1 MKKYL
6 FMGGLVLSLST
17 GVYADNP
24 FDIAKNM
31 QKIEAEDSMLLD
43 TLEEE
48 NVKKGDIKSDDFV
61 VSKNVKEEEVA
72 PAVIEEAEVV
82 TEPEKEQEPKKQ
94 EIQEETTKVENVSV
108 EIEKEP
114 VSKPQE
120 IKEPVQKVVKEEP
133 KKEEVEQPAP
143 KVEPKPVETQM
154 PKVEPKPVA
163 TQEPKKETKK
173 QEPVKIEDDKPK
185 APSVADINL
194 TKEKEDAALR
204 AKKELEEAIKEVD
217 MED

>member
-6 FMGGLVLSLST
+6 FIGGLVLSLST
-17 GVYADNP
+17 GVYANNP

-31 QKIEAEDSMLLD
+31 QEIEAEDSMLLD

-61 VSKNVKEEEVA
+61 VNKNVKEVETA
-72 PAVIEEAEVV
+72 PVVVQKVEA
-82 TEPEKEQEPKKQ
+82 PKQ
-94 EIQEETTKVENVSV
+94 ETQEQTKKVENIFVK
-108 EIEKEP
+108 IDKEP

-120 IKEPVQKVVKEEP
+120 TKEPVQKAVKEEP

-143 KVEPKPVETQM
+143 KVEPKSIETQM
-154 PKVEPKPVA
+154 PKAEP
-163 TQEPKKETKK
+163 QKETKK

-185 APSVADINL
+185 VPSVADINL

>member
-17 GVYADNP
+17 GVYANNP

-61 VSKNVKEEEVA
+61 VSKNVEEEETA
-72 PAVIEEAEVV
+72 PAPAKKV
-82 TEPEKEQEPKKQ
+82 EPPKQEKKQEPKKQ
-94 EIQEETTKVENVSV
+94 ETQEQTKKVENISV
-108 EIEKEP
+108 KIDKEP

-133 KKEEVEQPAP
+133 KKEEVEKPAP
-143 KVEPKPVETQM
+143 KVEPKPAETQM
-154 PKVEPKPVA
+154 PKA
-163 TQEPKKETKK
+163 EPKKEIKQ
-173 QEPVKIEDDKPK
+173 QEPEKIEDDKPK
-185 APSVADINL
+185 APSIADINL

>member
-1 MKKYL
+1 
-6 FMGGLVLSLST
+6 
-17 GVYADNP
+17 
-24 FDIAKNM
+24 M

-61 VSKNVKEEEVA
+61 VSKNIKEEEVA
-72 PAVIEEAEVV
+72 PVVVQKVEA
-82 TEPEKEQEPKKQ
+82 PKQ
-94 EIQEETTKVENVSV
+94 ETQEQTKKVENISV
-108 EIEKEP
+108 KIDKEP

>member
-61 VSKNVKEEEVA
+61 VSKNIKEEETA
-72 PAVIEEAEVV
+72 PVVVQKVEA
-82 TEPEKEQEPKKQ
+82 PKQ
-94 EIQEETTKVENVSV
+94 ETQEQTKKVENISV
-108 EIEKEP
+108 KIDKEP

-133 KKEEVEQPAP
+133 KKEDVEKPAP

-173 QEPVKIEDDKPK
+173 QEPVKIEDDKPNT
-185 APSVADINL
+185 PSIADINL